1 MINKTLYSIVFIFA
15 LASSANAL
23 TVSEILGADMARL
36 MRDGKTDLEIQLIAK
51 IYYKSLRDQGK
62 TDEEIKALSDTTYE
76 CFRAYKNR
84 MRNIL
89 PQAPSP
95 NARIK

>member
-76 CFRAYKNR
+76 CDRAYKKR